1 METREE
7 ILGFLKQLYELDK
20 QAYLYATQTALEW
33 LSSSQVK
40 VENDK
45 FHGSPMT
52 SVSFGDIGRL
62 YGSLETLRNLIIT
75 LEENVK

>member
-7 ILGFLKQLYELDK
+7 ILGFLKRLYELDK
-20 QAYLYATQTALEW
+20 QAYLYATGTAIDW
-33 LSSSQVK
+33 LTRSQAK
-40 VENDK
+40 VGDDM

-52 SVSFGDIGRL
+52 STSFGDIGRL